1 MTSRGY
7 FRRTTLLTIG
17 LLAFLIG
24 LALARRVRVDNMVV
38 VVCSVLVLLPLL
50 RRRNILSLLSII
62 IIGLLLGCWRG
73 TVYMQK
79 LLPYHSLAKKPVS
92 ILATATSDSVY
103 GEKAQITFDVSDIQL
118 AEPYARK
125 LVGTIGV
132 KGFGEQMIYRGDV
145 VEVQAKLYPARGSR
159 QASMSF
165 ARIHRVRKGDGIVD
179 KMRREFAAG
188 LQSSVPEPLGSLGLG
203 ILIGQRTTL
212 PGSLND
218 NLSIVGLTHI
228 VAVSGYN
235 LTIMVNLAHRLAKQR
250 SKYQATVLTLGFV
263 TLFLAITGSSAS
275 IVRAALVSLLSLW
288 AWYYGR
294 AFKPWLLI
302 LFSAVLTAGIFPPY
316 LWSDLGWYLSFLAFV
331 GVLILAPLFHSRF
344 LKRKPKILVQLLIET
359 ISAQILTLPIIL
371 FIFGRLSVIAL
382 VANMLVVPLTPIA
395 MGLTF
400 VAGLAGMLAPTLAG
414 WVAWPATLTMT
425 YMVDVVNV
433 LARLPKASMVVGMRL
448 WQLVCAYVLVLLLM
462 VVWWQKAPKNG
473 KIGLNQPAPLT
484 ESVVAD

>member
-17 LLAFLIG
+17 LLAFLVG
-24 LALARRVRVDNMVV
+24 LAIARRVRVDIAVLIVV
-38 VVCSVLVLLPLL
+38 TVVLLIPLL
-50 RRRNILSLLSII
+50 WRRNILSLLSITV
-62 IIGLLLGCWRG
+62 IGLLVGCWRG

-79 LLPYHSLAKKPVS
+79 LLPYQFLAKKPVT

-118 AEPYARK
+118 VEPYVDD

-132 KGFGEQMIYRGDV
+132 KGFGEQMIYRGDR

-159 QASMSF
+159 QASMTF
-165 ARIHRVRKGDGIVD
+165 ARIHRVQKGNSVVD

-188 LQSSVPEPLGSLGLG
+188 LQSTVPEPLGSLGLG

-212 PGSLND
+212 PSVLND

-250 SKYQATVLTLGFV
+250 SKYQATMLTLGLV
-263 TLFLAITGSSAS
+263 LLFLAITGSSAS

-302 LFSAVLTAGIFPPY
+302 LFSAVLTAGTFPPY
-316 LWSDLGWYLSFLAFV
+316 LWSDLGWHLSFLAFV
-331 GVLILAPLFHSRF
+331 GVLILAPLFHARF
-344 LKRKPKILVQLLIET
+344 LKRKPKILVQLFVET
-359 ISAQILTLPIIL
+359 MSAQVLTLPIIL

-395 MGLTF
+395 MALTF

-425 YMVDVVNV
+425 YMVDVVNI
-433 LARLPKASMVVGMRL
+433 LAQLPKASMVVGIGL

-462 VVWWQKAPKNG
+462 VVWWRKAPKNG
-473 KIGLNQPAPLT
+473 KIVLNQPAPLT
-484 ESVVAD
+484 EPVVAD